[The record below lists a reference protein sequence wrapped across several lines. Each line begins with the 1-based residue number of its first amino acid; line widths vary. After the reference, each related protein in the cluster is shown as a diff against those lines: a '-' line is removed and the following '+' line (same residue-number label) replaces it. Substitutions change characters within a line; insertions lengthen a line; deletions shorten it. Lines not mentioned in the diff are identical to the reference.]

1 MNRFLLA
8 LSLTL
13 VTASFAL
20 AGVAGAATVNFG
32 APKASPAYFS
42 LVPKRIALGQAGT
55 TLPPLD
61 LFAAYGTFGSSTVMS
76 RITSSHGEWH
86 FTGANSITTQSL
98 AASNTPQDVAVGDVN
113 GDGNDDIG
121 VATLGGVQ
129 IARGSAGGA
138 FTALASPAGTSF
150 NPSSGVVFARINA
163 DLLPDMLV
171 ATPTAVELYQ
181 NTGNSTAPFNTF
193 AGISSPGGITFA
205 DVAVGDFD
213 GDGDN
218 DVASA
223 SATDNRVYAH
233 FGNGAGS
240 FSAGISIGLFS
251 RPGSLAAADVNADGR
266 AEILAAEP
274 DRGTVAIVGTGLV
287 PTSLGPVT
295 RVATGYSP
303 VQVEVAD
310 LDSDGKPEIVTANAA
325 SDSVTVS
332 TVGGSTNSYAAGPN
346 PVSVALGD
354 VTGDGRADIVV
365 ANEPTLNV
373 SILENLGTPAAP
385 PTPAKGSARLTC
397 RQKTSRRKVIRVDCS
412 VRLSSVSGATRFT
425 ARLKKSRKTLKTV
438 RVTAGKRLSFKFPK
452 GLAAGRYSVSLSVI
466 AASGNVT
473 ASRTLAVRKRR

>member
-1 MNRFLLA
+1 MNRLLLG
-8 LSLTL
+8 LSITL
-13 VTASFAL
+13 VAASLAL
-20 AGVAGAATVNFG
+20 AGAASAATVNFG
-32 APKASPAYFS
+32 APKASPVYFPS
-42 LVPKRIALGQAGT
+42 APKRIALGQAGT
-55 TLPPLD
+55 TQPPLD
-61 LFAAYGTFGSSTVMS
+61 LFAIYGTFGSSTLMS
-76 RITSSHGEWH
+76 RVTSTHGEWH
-86 FTGANSITTQSL
+86 FTGSNSISTQSI

-113 GDGNDDIG
+113 GDGNDDLG
-121 VATLGGVQ
+121 VVSSGGVQ
-129 IARGSAGGA
+129 VSRGTGGGV

-150 NPSSGVVFARINA
+150 NTSSGVVFARINA
-163 DLLPDMLV
+163 DSLPDMLV
-171 ATPTAVELYQ
+171 ATPSAVELYL
-181 NTGNSTAPFNTF
+181 NTGNATAPFNTF
-193 AGISSPGGITFA
+193 AGISSPGGISFA

-233 FGNGAGS
+233 FGNGTGA

-266 AEILAAEP
+266 TEILVAEP
-274 DRGTVAIVGTGLV
+274 DRGTVAIVGTGSV

-295 RVATGYSP
+295 RVTTGLSP
-303 VQVEVAD
+303 LQVEAAD

-332 TVGGSTNSYAAGPN
+332 TIGGSTNSYAAGPN

-354 VTGDGRADIVV
+354 VTGDGRVDIVV

-397 RQKTSRRKVIRVDCS
+397 RQKTSRSKVVRVDCS
-412 VRLSSVSGATRFT
+412 VRLSNVSGATRFT
-425 ARLKKSRKTLKTV
+425 AQLKKSRKTLKTV
-438 RVTAGKRLSFKFPK
+438 RVAAGKRLSFKFPK
-452 GLAAGRYSVSLSVI
+452 GLAAGRYSVSLSVT
-466 AASGNVT
+466 AASGSVT

>member
-1 MNRFLLA
+1 MKRIVLA

-13 VTASFAL
+13 VSASLVFAG
-20 AGVAGAATVNFG
+20 AAGAATVSFG
-32 APKASPAYFS
+32 APKASPAYFP
-42 LVPKRIALGQAGT
+42 LAPKRIALGQAGT
-55 TLPPLD
+55 AYPPLD
-61 LFAAYGTFGSSTVMS
+61 LFAAYGTFGSSTLVS
-76 RITSSHGEWH
+76 RVTNSPGEWH
-86 FTGANSITTQSL
+86 FTGSNSVSTQSISS
-98 AASNTPQDVAVGDVN
+98 SNAPQDVAVGDVN
-113 GDGNDDIG
+113 GDGNQDLG

-129 IARGSAGGA
+129 ITRGSAGGV

-150 NPSSGVVFARINA
+150 SPSSGVVFALINA
-163 DLLPDMLV
+163 DALPDMLV

-181 NTGNSTAPFNTF
+181 NTGNSTAPFNNF
-193 AGISSPGGITFA
+193 AGISSPGGVSFS

-240 FSAGISIGLFS
+240 FSAGLSIGLFS

-274 DRGTVAIVGTGLV
+274 DRGTVAIVGTGSV

-295 RVATGYSP
+295 RAATDYSP
-303 VQVEVAD
+303 VQVETAD
-310 LDSDGKPEIVTANAA
+310 LDADGKPEIVTANAA
-325 SDSVTVS
+325 SDSVTVT
-332 TVGGSTNSYAAGPN
+332 TVGGSSNSYAAGPN

-385 PTPAKGSARLTC
+385 ATPATGSARLTC
-397 RQKTSRRKVIRVDCS
+397 RNKSSRRKVIRVDCS
-412 VRLSSVSGATRFT
+412 VRLSNVTGATRYT
-425 ARLKKSRKTLKTV
+425 ARIKKSRKTLKTV
-438 RVTAGKRLSFKFPK
+438 RVAAGKRLSFKFPK
-452 GLAAGRYSVSLSVI
+452 GLAAGRYSVSLIVT
-466 AASGNVT
+466 ATGGNVT
-473 ASRTLAVRKRR
+473 ASRTVAVPKRR